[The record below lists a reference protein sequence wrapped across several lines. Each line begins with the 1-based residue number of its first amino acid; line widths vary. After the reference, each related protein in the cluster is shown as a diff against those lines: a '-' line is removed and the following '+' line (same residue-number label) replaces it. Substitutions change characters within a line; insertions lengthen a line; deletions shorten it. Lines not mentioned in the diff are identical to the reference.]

1 MSISGYFEKITG
13 LELQRRKRRMSC
25 YTDIVA
31 AIAKNQQPSPV
42 EAESILDEVGKSVE
56 ELRIDVDKYRRR
68 LQLKALVASL
78 PDVDRELA
86 DIDKQIKEQ
95 DQLLERAESRHDEVT
110 APLYA
115 RKSELREQRMEAAEA
130 GRQLFAT
137 CEDTGLLEQLA
148 QVTDDLEE
156 LIKSNREL
164 QTQVSYLNTT
174 ADTERHRASRELKAE
189 DRARRLEQAE
199 VYEKQA
205 KSLEQQVKAKEAEQQ
220 QLVKRRE
227 EIEARMRAW

>member
-25 YTDIVA
+25 YADIVA
-31 AIAKNQQPSPV
+31 AIAKDQQPSPV

-86 DIDKQIKEQ
+86 DIDRQIKEQ

-130 GRQLFAT
+130 GRELFAT

-164 QTQVSYLNTT
+164 QTQVSYLTT
-174 ADTERHRASRELKAE
+174 KADTERHRASRELKAE

-199 VYEKQA
+199 VCEKQA

-220 QLVKRRE
+220 VLVKRRE
-227 EIEARMRAW
+227 EVEARMRAW